1 MVLVF
6 FTLAFETKRGT
17 IVVLLAI
24 GFPVHKISPFFVP
37 YHRRL
42 DCFIT
47 GQDRTMVEDVAKNEI
62 DFQWLGFKGSGYFP
76 RWCGKNTD
84 GDPGPRR
91 SG

>member
-37 YHRRL
+37 YDRRL

-47 GQDRTMVEDVAKNEI
+47 GQDDGRRCCEKRNGFSVA
-62 DFQWLGFKGSGYFP
+62 WVLGFRVFSEVVWEKY
-76 RWCGKNTD
+76 
-84 GDPGPRR
+84 
-91 SG
+91 